1 MAKEA
6 DRAGPPFDYTV
17 IQVKDKFDDSRD
29 DTDTS
34 QTSQQTGDVP
44 RSMLDMQ
51 PHWPLAM
58 SCTGIHEDMREGLH

>member
-1 MAKEA
+1 M
-6 DRAGPPFDYTV
+6 
-17 IQVKDKFDDSRD
+17 IDSRD

-34 QTSQQTGDVP
+34 QTPRRPMQQTGDVP

>member
-1 MAKEA
+1 MITTHVTTPT
-6 DRAGPPFDYTV
+6 RPTC
-17 IQVKDKFDDSRD
+17 
-29 DTDTS
+29 